1 MRSLQFFKMPDIWD
15 CMADWMLMIL
25 NLYYRMFQI
34 KSVIPVNIITLL
46 LLVHAKHISGTG
58 ININTVALWIVFCKY
73 CSHRIPSPYDSINH

>member
-1 MRSLQFFKMPDIWD
+1 MQELLQMRSLQFFKMPDIWD

-46 LLVHAKHISGTG
+46 LLVHVIYIG
-58 ININTVALWIVFCKY
+58 IRCYVKDWMEERGYF
-73 CSHRIPSPYDSINH
+73 